1 MVVFYCNTGIYVRYL
16 IFRLELTYIAICTYL
31 IVAYIK
37 YEFKSNYSVY
47 ETMQI
52 SNIYAFDKTSIRD
65 LFCEQR
71 QLNRNIIEQLKLFE
85 C

>member
-1 MVVFYCNTGIYVRYL
+1 MAVFYYNKGIYVRYL
-16 IFRLELTYIAICTYL
+16 IFRLELTYIDICTYL

-52 SNIYAFDKTSIRD
+52 SGIYAFDKITIRE
-65 LFCEQR
+65 LFSEQR
-71 QLNRNIIEQLKLFE
+71 QLNRNIKEQL
-85 C
+85 